1 MGLRM
6 DLDFNQN
13 LVNISIKDFLLREKN
28 MEKGNLKILMEKGI

>member
-6 DLDFNQN
+6 DSDFNQN